1 MRKYFVF
8 LIVLMSMTS
17 CITNFSNAG
26 EEVFGIKSVGKTGE
40 KIMFMFHETKFPMIW
55 DDDIIGI
62 DTVSMRGG
70 NLLLV
75 SYYHGTVEA
84 TDWCYQDN
92 SGKIIRCKKYTKNTG
107 YPVSDSWW
115 YTINNKGHIRT
126 HYEYLLIVGIIL
138 YCLYKMFFC
147 V

>member
-1 MRKYFVF
+1 MLDSHSV
-8 LIVLMSMTS
+8 TD
-17 CITNFSNAG
+17 CIT
-26 EEVFGIKSVGKTGE
+26 
-40 KIMFMFHETKFPMIW
+40 
-55 DDDIIGI
+55 
-62 DTVSMRGG
+62 DT
-70 NLLLV
+70 
-75 SYYHGTVEA
+75 
-84 TDWCYQDN
+84 
-92 SGKIIRCKKYTKNTG
+92 KYTKNTG